1 MANSLSTIAS
11 FAQRAL
17 LYEVALTPK
26 PGLVDRQ
33 NSGAHQDMDYW
44 TFLASSAALGLYFPA
59 YLEAG
64 YTHQG
69 TPAALFK
76 KLRDIGQQA
85 ETAMFAATKGI
96 NTHKGANFSFALLLG
111 ALGVYWQK
119 KPQLPLTPDDTKHIM
134 ALVQSLTKDVLQAD
148 FQNLDQKKNL
158 SYGERLYL
166 EHGITGIRG
175 EAMAGYPALQD
186 LLVYFRTL
194 SSTQQDTQETTLL
207 RGLVYLMATVED
219 GNLLHRGGLAAWQTV
234 QQTAQELQA
243 KNLPETQLRQ
253 ALAAYDLKLIQ
264 ANLSPGGAADVLAL
278 GIFMGFLEGLFD

>member
-1 MANSLSTIAS
+1 MANSLSTIAG

-134 ALVQSLTKDVLQAD
+134 ALIQSLTKDVLQAD

-186 LLVYFRTL
+186 LLAYFRTL

-253 ALAAYDLKLIQ
+253 ALAAYDQQLIQ

>member
-1 MANSLSTIAS
+1 MANSLSTIAG

-111 ALGVYWQK
+111 ALGVYWQQ

-134 ALVQSLTKDVLQAD
+134 ALIQSLTKDVLQAD

-186 LLVYFRTL
+186 LLAYFRTL
-194 SSTQQDTQETTLL
+194 SSTQQDTQETMLL

-219 GNLLHRGGLAAWQTV
+219 GNLLHRGGLTSWQTV

-253 ALAAYDLKLIQ
+253 ALAAYDQQLIQ

>member
-1 MANSLSTIAS
+1 MVNSLSTIAS
-11 FAQRAL
+11 YAQRAL

-26 PGLVDRQ
+26 PGLVDRK

-44 TFLASSAALGLYFPA
+44 TFLASSAALGPYFPT

-69 TPAALFK
+69 TPNALFI
-76 KLRDIGQQA
+76 KLRDLGQQA

-111 ALGVYWQK
+111 ALGVYWKK

-134 ALVQSLTKDVLQAD
+134 ALVQSLTKDLLQVD

-186 LLVYFRTL
+186 LLAYFRTF
-194 SSTQQDTQETTLL
+194 SSTQQDRQETMLL
-207 RGLVYLMATVED
+207 RGLVYLMATIED

-234 QQTAQELQA
+234 QQTAQELQD
-243 KNLPETQLRQ
+243 KNLPETQLHQ
-253 ALAAYDLKLIQ
+253 ALAAYDQQLIQ

>member
-1 MANSLSTIAS
+1 MANSLSTIAG

-111 ALGVYWQK
+111 ALGIYWQQ

-134 ALVQSLTKDVLQAD
+134 TLVQSLTKDVLQAD

-186 LLVYFRTL
+186 LLAYFRTL
-194 SSTQQDTQETTLL
+194 SSTQQDTQETMLL

>member
-44 TFLASSAALGLYFPA
+44 TFLASSAALGLYFSA
-59 YLEAG
+59 YVEAG

-85 ETAMFAATKGI
+85 ETAMFTATKGI

-119 KPQLPLTPDDTKHIM
+119 KPQLPLTPEDTKHIM
-134 ALVQSLTKDVLQAD
+134 TLIQSLTKDVLQAD

-186 LLVYFRTL
+186 LLAYFRTL
-194 SSTQQDTQETTLL
+194 SSTQQDTQETMLL

-219 GNLLHRGGLAAWQTV
+219 GNLLHRGGLTAWQTV

-253 ALAAYDLKLIQ
+253 ALAAYDQQLIQ

>member
-1 MANSLSTIAS
+1 MVNSLSTIAS

-69 TPAALFK
+69 TPAVLFK

-111 ALGVYWQK
+111 ALGLYWQK
-119 KPQLPLTPDDTKHIM
+119 KPSLPLTPDDTKQIM
-134 ALVQSLTKDVLQAD
+134 TLVQSLTKDLLQAD

-186 LLVYFRTL
+186 LLAYFRTL
-194 SSTQQDTQETTLL
+194 SSPQKDQQETILL

-219 GNLLHRGGLAAWQTV
+219 GNLLHRGGLTAWQTV
-234 QQTAQELQA
+234 RQTAQELQD
-243 KNLPETQLRQ
+243 KNLPETQLHQ
-253 ALAAYDLKLIQ
+253 ALAAYDQQLIQ